1 MKVLHLIGGGDV
13 GGAKTHVLSLLS
25 GLGKDIEVR
34 LISFREGPFAE
45 SARALGLDV
54 RVFDSNNPFSVYKSL
69 KAMVLSE
76 HFELIHCH
84 GARGNMIGA
93 MLRTGLKLPVVTTVH
108 SDYRLDYLG
117 RPLGRLTFGMINKAA
132 LRKIPYRIGV
142 SDPVTNMLI
151 DRGFPVDRLF
161 TIYNGLDFQTPDK
174 AYDRA
179 AFFESCGMAAGSG
192 DVVAGIAARLSPVKD
207 IATLLRAFA
216 EIYPQTPQLKLL
228 IAGDG
233 ELDEQLKK
241 QARALGIDSRVCF
254 AGWVNDMDAFY
265 SAIDINLL
273 TSLSETFPY
282 VITEGARFSRAT
294 VSSRVGG
301 VPELIDSGINGFL
314 FNPGDHMELSRHLK
328 ALSDDAA
335 LRAHMGAKLRQ
346 KAAAEFSFE
355 TMVKRQL
362 DIYSTILRR
371 SKREAPRR
379 DGVTVCGAYGCG
391 NTGDDAILEAIVGQM
406 RSIDPDMPIRVLSRS
421 PRATKKA
428 YRVNSVYTFNIF
440 AFSRSLLR
448 SKLYINGGG
457 SLIQDVTSRRSLW
470 FYLYTIMLA
479 NLLGCRVMMYGCGI
493 GPVTKG
499 KNRAFA
505 AWVMNRF
512 AHVITLREDNSL
524 EELKKMGV
532 DRPDIHLAADP
543 TLVLPRA
550 DDAAVDS
557 QMLLQGLPAQGKYI
571 CFALRLWPG
580 YEKKAAFFGQA
591 ADYAY
596 QKYGLTPVFLP
607 IERVQDV
614 EAARMAAQFVT
625 CPYYIIKETGT
636 ARIAMGMLSR
646 MQVMVA
652 MRLHALVFAAA
663 QGIPLVG
670 AVYDYKVSAFL
681 HYIGQDLYE
690 NLRDITFETLSRFI
704 DTAVARSGDKQQ
716 MLDAVTRLRDM
727 ERINTEQARRLLE
740 EKK

>member
-1 MKVLHLIGGGDV
+1 MKILHLIGGGDV

-25 GLGKDIEVR
+25 GLRGDISVR
-34 LISFREGPFAE
+34 LISFREGSFAE
-45 SARALGLDV
+45 SARTLGLDV
-54 RVFDSNNPFSVYKSL
+54 RVFEAKNPFSVYKSL
-69 KAMVLSE
+69 KSMVLSE
-76 HFELIHCH
+76 HFDIIHCH

-93 MLRTGLKLPVVTTVH
+93 MLRAGLKIPVVTTVH

-117 RPLGRLTFGMINKAA
+117 RPLGRLTYGMINKVA
-132 LRKIPYRIGV
+132 LRVLPYHIGV
-142 SDPVTNMLI
+142 SDPVTDMLI

-161 TIYNGLDFQTPDK
+161 TIYNGLDFRASDK
-174 AYDRA
+174 VFDRA
-179 AFFESCGMAAGSG
+179 AFLKSCGLIAGDG

-207 IATLLRAFA
+207 ISTLLRAFA
-216 EIYPQTPQLKLL
+216 EIYPQVPQLKLL

-241 QARALGIDSRVCF
+241 QAHTLGIDSRVCF
-254 AGWVNDMDAFY
+254 AGWINDMDAFY

-282 VITEGARFSRAT
+282 VITEGARFARAT
-294 VSSRVGG
+294 ISSRVGG

-314 FNPGDHMELSRHLK
+314 FNPEDYL
-328 ALSDDAA
+328 ALSQHLQTLSEDAG
-335 LRAHMGAKLRQ
+335 LRVLMGQKLRH
-346 KAAAEFSFE
+346 KAAHEFSFE

-362 DIYSTILRR
+362 EIYTTILRR

-391 NTGDDAILEAIVGQM
+391 NIGDDAILEAIVGQM
-406 RSIDPDMPIRVLSRS
+406 RSIDPDMPVRVLSRS
-421 PRATKKA
+421 PKATQKA

-440 AFSRSLLR
+440 AFSHSLMR

-512 AHVITLREDNSL
+512 VHVITLREDNSL

-532 DRPDIHLAADP
+532 SRPNIHLAADP

-557 QMLLQGLPAQGKYI
+557 QMLLQGLPVRGRYI
-571 CFALRLWPG
+571 CFAVRLWPG
-580 YEKKAAFFGQA
+580 YEDKAAFFGQA

-596 QKYGLTPVFLP
+596 HQYGLTPVFLP
-607 IERVQDV
+607 IEHVQDV
-614 EAARMAAQFVT
+614 AAARMAAQYVT
-625 CPYYIIKETGT
+625 CPHYIIEETGT
-636 ARIAMGMLSR
+636 ARVAMGMLSR
-646 MQVMVA
+646 MQVLVA

-663 QGIPLVG
+663 QGVPLVG

-690 NLRDITFETLSRFI
+690 NLRDITFETLTGFI
-704 DTAVARSGDKQQ
+704 DTAVARSGDKQH

-727 ERINTEQARRLLE
+727 EQINTEQARKLLE
-740 EKK
+740 EK